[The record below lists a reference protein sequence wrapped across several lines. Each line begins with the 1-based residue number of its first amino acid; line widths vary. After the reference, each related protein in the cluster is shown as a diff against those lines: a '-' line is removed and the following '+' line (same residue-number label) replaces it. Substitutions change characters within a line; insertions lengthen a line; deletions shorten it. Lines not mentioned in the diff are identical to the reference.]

1 MRTDPPKHFF
11 FSTGRLR
18 SRWRLCR
25 LTLDSAVGGFA
36 ALRWTAVRGFAA
48 LRMSRP
54 PCGEMRHTPRGY
66 GAFVF
71 A

>member
-11 FSTGRLR
+11 FST
-18 SRWRLCR
+18 
-25 LTLDSAVGGFA
+25 AVGGFA